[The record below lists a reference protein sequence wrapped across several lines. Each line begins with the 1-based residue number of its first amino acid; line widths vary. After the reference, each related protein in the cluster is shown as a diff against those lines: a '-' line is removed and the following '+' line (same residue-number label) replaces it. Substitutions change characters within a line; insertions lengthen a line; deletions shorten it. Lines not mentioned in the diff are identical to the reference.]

1 MRSVVL
7 AVVTVVTVVFA
18 GGCTFPQVVPEALKE
33 DYVPT
38 GSLQMYDKSASFD
51 AVRVRAPKANLAKR
65 TDGSWGGVINQV
77 PVDVSVTDTTVRGVA
92 FVLTREDSG
101 PGKLVITGQFQ
112 GKIYRFEFDDKLAR
126 VRTPSTSLD
135 FQTRSPVE
143 GGLAYGP
150 MKPFVLK
157 GQAAAENPP
166 WPQIAFALIAMF
178 E

>member
-7 AVVTVVTVVFA
+7 AVVAVVFA

-33 DYVPT
+33 EYVPT
-38 GSLQMYDKSASFD
+38 GSLQMYDRGASFD

-65 TDGSWGGVINQV
+65 TDGSWGGVIDQV
-77 PVDVSVTDTTVRGVA
+77 PVDVSVTDSTVRGVN
-92 FVLTREDSG
+92 FVLTREESSA
-101 PGKLVITGQFQ
+101 GKLIITGQFK
-112 GKIYRFEFDDKLAR
+112 GKIYRFEFDEKLAR
-126 VRTPSTSLD
+126 IRTPSTSLD

-150 MKPFVLK
+150 MRPFVLK

-166 WPQIAFALIAMF
+166 WPQIAFALLAMF
-178 E
+178 D